1 MKKISRNRISD
12 KINFEFA
19 RCYRVSKKAHL
30 KLTLELDELLI
41 GCMLGDLTAERPKIT
56 SNTRLHFKQSE
67 INKDYV
73 DHLYSL
79 FKEYCGSEPNVMSSF
94 DSREGKQNVYT
105 SIKFQTLSLPCFN
118 YYREIFYNKEGTK
131 IVPENLENILTAKGL
146 AYWVMDDGFKSNEAF
161 YIATE
166 SFTQSEHEIIVK
178 TLKNKF
184 SLNCSYHK
192 TTNGLRTYFYK
203 DSTIKLY
210 KLIEPFLL
218 KHFKYKFSALETKK

>member
-1 MKKISRNRISD
+1 
-12 KINFEFA
+12 
-19 RCYRVSKKAHL
+19 
-30 KLTLELDELLI
+30 
-41 GCMLGDLTAERPKIT
+41 
-56 SNTRLHFKQSE
+56 
-67 INKDYV
+67 
-73 DHLYSL
+73 
-79 FKEYCGSEPNVMSSF
+79 MSSF
-94 DSREGKQNVYT
+94 DSREGKQKVYT

>member
-56 SNTRLHFKQSE
+56 SNTRLHFKQSK

-94 DSREGKQNVYT
+94 DSREGKQKVYT